1 MFLQIHFLTSYHA
14 SLLNRDDVGLAKRI
28 RFGGHD
34 RLRVSSQC
42 LKRHWREW
50 MLERT
55 DIPRGYRTRHFFGRI
70 VKKRLIDSGMDEQ
83 LAHDLTLHLGS
94 SLMSASGDKKSIDE
108 STLAMK
114 QPALFGKPEADYF
127 VQLLQEAAD
136 QGNIDQ
142 AKAYL
147 DEQLKKGKQN
157 FKALLEQAGISNP
170 AVGFDGALFG
180 RFVTSDILARVD
192 APVHVAHAFS
202 THSLD
207 TEVDFFT
214 VVDDLAGDET
224 GAAHANDMELGA
236 GIFYGYV
243 VIDIPLLLSNLTGCD
258 RNQWKE
264 QDFEVARSLLELL
277 IHAIAEVT
285 PGAKLGSTA
294 PYAKAECV
302 VFEVGEAQPRS
313 LANAF
318 LEPVN
323 LKSRDGNPMELSVKA
338 IADYIGHMEAMYG
351 STNEKRFVSLLPIYK
366 WPREEESPI
375 PLPDAI
381 KSSLEAIFGDNT

>member
-170 AVGFDGALFG
+170 AVGFDGA
-180 RFVTSDILARVD
+180 
-192 APVHVAHAFS
+192 FS
-202 THSLD
+202 GGL
-207 TEVDFFT
+207 
-214 VVDDLAGDET
+214 
-224 GAAHANDMELGA
+224 
-236 GIFYGYV
+236 
-243 VIDIPLLLSNLTGCD
+243 
-258 RNQWKE
+258 
-264 QDFEVARSLLELL
+264 
-277 IHAIAEVT
+277 
-285 PGAKLGSTA
+285 
-294 PYAKAECV
+294 
-302 VFEVGEAQPRS
+302 
-313 LANAF
+313 
-318 LEPVN
+318 
-323 LKSRDGNPMELSVKA
+323 
-338 IADYIGHMEAMYG
+338 
-351 STNEKRFVSLLPIYK
+351 
-366 WPREEESPI
+366 
-375 PLPDAI
+375 
-381 KSSLEAIFGDNT
+381 